1 MARAF
6 LFVLDSFGIGGA
18 PDAGSYGQVNGS
30 DLGANTFL
38 HIAQACALGEADDRA
53 TGNGTLK
60 LPNLASLG
68 LAHAAHGACGEVP
81 TGFDLSSQSQALAA
95 HAVEQ
100 SKGKDTPSGHWEIA
114 GRPVPFD
121 WGYFPRSEPTFPSDL
136 LAAIYDEAGLAGSLG
151 NEHASGTEIISRLG
165 AQHVK
170 TGQPIFYT
178 SNDSVFQIAAH
189 EDPDI
194 FGLDRLLDLC
204 QTVFRHTSKL
214 NVGRVIARPFVGD
227 AEMGFDRT
235 GNRRDFAIAPPE
247 DTLLDRAKAA
257 GRQVIAVGKIADIYA
272 QSGVTDV
279 RKASGNEA
287 LTDTTLKAMDDA
299 QDGDLVFTN
308 FVDFDMLYGHRRDV
322 SGYAAALEAFDARLP
337 ELMAKL
343 RDDDLMVLTADHGCD
358 PSWHGTDHTREQ
370 VPVLAYRPG
379 IRGGFI
385 GQRDSF
391 ADIGASVAQHLGLPT
406 GPHGRSFL

>member
-18 PDAGSYGQVNGS
+18 PDAASYGQVDGS
-30 DLGANTFL
+30 DVGSNTFA
-38 HIAQACALGEADDRA
+38 HIAQACAEGLADQRP
-53 TGNGTLK
+53 TGPGPLK
-60 LPNLASLG
+60 LPNLTALG
-68 LAHAAHGACGEVP
+68 LAHAAQSATGEVP
-81 TGFDLSSQSQALAA
+81 PGFDVATQPTALAA

-114 GRPVPFD
+114 GLPVPFD
-121 WGYFPRSEPTFPSDL
+121 WGYFPRTKPTFPAQLMAS
-136 LAAIYDEAGLAGSLG
+136 IYSEANLKGSLG

-165 AQHVK
+165 DEHVRSGK
-170 TGQPIFYT
+170 PIFYT
-178 SNDSVFQIAAH
+178 SNDSVLQIAAH

-194 FGLDRLLDLC
+194 FGLERLLELC
-204 QTVFRHTSKL
+204 QIAFRHTAPL
-214 NVGRVIARPFVGD
+214 NIGRVIARPFTGT
-227 AEMGFDRT
+227 AEAGYERT
-235 GNRRDFAIAPPE
+235 GNRKDFAVAPPE
-247 DTLLDRAKAA
+247 PTFLDRAKEA

-279 RKASGNEA
+279 RKASGNDA
-287 LTDTTLKAMDDA
+287 LTDATLQAMEDA
-299 QDGDLVFTN
+299 GDGDLVFTN

-322 SGYAAALEAFDARLP
+322 PGYAAALEAFDARLP

-343 RDDDLMVLTADHGCD
+343 RDGDLMVLTADHGCD

-379 IRGGFI
+379 HDGGFI
-385 GQRDSF
+385 GRRDSF
-391 ADIGASVAQHLGLPT
+391 ADVGASVATHLNLPT
-406 GPHGRSFL
+406 GPHGTSFL